1 MNELDEL
8 RARIKRN
15 QDLADGMPEE
25 SDAREQL
32 QATISADTARLIRDE
47 QQLERQRQA
56 ARRQDHK
63 VGMVITAI
71 IITAIGV
78 GITYVGW
85 GTWWLLLGIPVSLLG
100 IAGLVTEFSDEQ

>member
-15 QDLADGMPEE
+15 QELADGMPED
-25 SDAREQL
+25 SDARDQL
-32 QATISADTARLIRDE
+32 QATISADTSRLIRDE
-47 QQLERQRQA
+47 QQRERQREA

-71 IITAIGV
+71 IITAIGG
-78 GITYVGW
+78 GITYAGW
-85 GTWWLLLGIPVSLLG
+85 GTWWLLLGIPVTLLG
-100 IAGLVTEFSDEQ
+100 IAGAVATFTDEQ